1 MNVLLCSNRKVQ
13 NVKLGIFLYLRPMI
27 FAFQDIYNTMVS
39 LLNSCPES
47 FTMWAG
53 PILIYVVKHP
63 DDLEIVLKSQNC
75 FEKHQLYENI
85 SLPRGLFTTGGD
97 MYKLHRKLIT
107 PAFSVK
113 SMRSFMPNIN
123 QESKGF
129 VEKMRRD
136 SISKEFDISHC
147 IAEFN
152 LRNLLVT
159 LFGMGSLP
167 NELVDAYLADNV
179 KYFNLLF
186 SLIASS

>member
-1 MNVLLCSNRKVQ
+1 
-13 NVKLGIFLYLRPMI
+13 MI
-27 FAFQDIYNTMVS
+27 FAFLDIYKTIASVLS
-39 LLNSCPES
+39 SCPQS

-53 PILIYVVKHP
+53 PILIYVVKDP
-63 DDLEIVLKSQNC
+63 DDLEIILKSQNC
-75 FEKHQLYENI
+75 FEKHQLYEKI

-113 SMRSFMPNIN
+113 SLRSFMPNIN
-123 QESKGF
+123 HESKLF
-129 VEKMRRD
+129 VQKMKRE
-136 SISKEFDISHC
+136 SISQEFEISHC

-159 LFGMGSLP
+159 LFGMENLP
-167 NELVDAYLADNV
+167 NEVVDAYLADNV
-179 KYFNLLF
+179 KYFNNIF